1 MVLLAFALVVGN
13 SIPATILLLPVVL
26 LPFILLVV
34 GLSFFLSSFGV
45 FVRDLQQMIGVV
57 LTCCMFLSP
66 IFYPVES
73 LPLALRS
80 LVMLSPISMAVT
92 AARDVIITGTLPNGM
107 QWAFSL
113 FLGLLVAIL
122 GSVWFAKTRKAFA
135 DVM

>member
-1 MVLLAFALVVGN
+1 VVGN
-13 SIPATILLLPVVL
+13 PIPSTIVLLPVVL

-45 FVRDLQQMIGVV
+45 FVRDLQQIIGVV

-73 LPLALRS
+73 LPEALRS

-92 AARDVIITGTLPNGM
+92 SARDVILQGNLPSVTL
-107 QWAFSL
+107 WFSS
-113 FLGLLVAIL
+113 LGIGVFSAIL